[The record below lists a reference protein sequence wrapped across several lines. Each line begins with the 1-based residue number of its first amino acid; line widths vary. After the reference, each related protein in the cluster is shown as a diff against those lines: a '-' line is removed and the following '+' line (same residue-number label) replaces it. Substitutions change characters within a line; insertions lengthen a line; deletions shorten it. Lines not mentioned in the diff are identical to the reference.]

1 MNLCFI
7 YKIEKKDVSRTIS
20 LIKSRKYLHYCLK
33 GLLINEDNNKLIIK
47 NETKLTVVIPI
58 FNCEK
63 TIKSSIRS
71 IQNQNFN
78 EIEMILVND
87 FSNDNSLKIIEEI
100 RNQDPRIRIMNNNK
114 NMGTLYSRC
123 IGTLI
128 SKGKYI
134 LALDNDDLFMDSDVF
149 NIVFEEAEKGN
160 YDIIGFKAI
169 RSLSYYKIHISEL
182 IDDYLHDH
190 PNNLILY
197 QPELGIFS
205 ISRNKEFYLNDIHI
219 WGKCINK
226 KIYVQAINA
235 LGKEKYSYFISWA
248 EDTSM
253 IFVIFNFAKSYKFI
267 SKYGVLHIMSEST
280 ASFTQSNDTKTFGEI
295 FLLNILFDFSKNDYQ
310 TKKLVVDK
318 ALKIKNYDFFHINNK
333 KNLNFLLKVLK
344 KIIECKFITKKDKH
358 EIIQYFSELNLSNNI
373 FKF

>member
-1 MNLCFI
+1 MRI
-7 YKIEKKDVSRTIS
+7 
-20 LIKSRKYLHYCLK
+20 
-33 GLLINEDNNKLIIK
+33 IIK

-344 KIIECKFITKKDKH
+344 KIIYRIM
-358 EIIQYFSELNLSNNI
+358 LI
-373 FKF
+373 FGQF